1 MSDRDLDL
9 ILHLRALVALVA
21 DIGGATIDDA
31 AALSAAEIRKRID
44 FVVAEVE
51 RRLEAMRPP
60 PPPPAWARPS
70 SESDDL
76 PF

>member
-21 DIGGATIDDA
+21 DIGGATIDD
-31 AALSAAEIRKRID
+31 
-44 FVVAEVE
+44 FVVVEVE
-51 RRLEAMRPP
+51 RHLEAMRPP
-60 PPPPAWARPS
+60 PPAWATPGA
-70 SESDDL
+70 ESDDL